1 MNNQPT
7 SSQQPSVAI
16 RNYSFLVFYL
26 VVLSALG
33 SFVNDMYAPALP
45 SMARLFGCSGVDGAD
60 GADDGHDRSGSGAAY
75 TRACQRQGGA

>member
-45 SMARLFGCSGVDGAD
+45 
-60 GADDGHDRSGSGAAY
+60 
-75 TRACQRQGGA
+75 